1 MGLTPIFLGEGE
13 MLPLSTSTT
22 HIRDNS
28 VMSNNIN
35 ILNRVNHLGNV
46 SISNQSS
53 ATFSSVS
60 CHLAMTE
67 SAAH

>member
-46 SISNQSS
+46 SILTS
-53 ATFSSVS
+53 ATFPAFPS
-60 CHLAMTE
+60 HRL
-67 SAAH
+67 